1 MYIMNLRNAERRIK
15 KAVALL
21 TLLLFLPDTFL
32 VSRSENSS
40 RQKVFLSKIE
50 ISGDV
55 PSSLRESIHLK
66 LKSAIMEKYG
76 KNYSIVGQT
85 DLEVLFRQAESFQ
98 KQGKEIQTF
107 LTEISGAKDAD
118 EIIYGKL
125 FKDEGQIKLLLN
137 NLKKDSVTKEFYTK
151 SIVDI
156 SFFDSDSD
164 FYIKEAAEK
173 IMNPRHKILHTGP
186 SSPDHKKVY
195 HPKSEYDFPPENK
208 IFQVGDLEWGE
219 FEGIFKW
226 REATVICES
235 KGMRLP
241 TPEELKNLAHLKNY
255 LTREP
260 CCVFWTSRTNAKD
273 GDYAFYID
281 INDGFGNYY
290 HKDIDLRVR
299 CVK

>member
-1 MYIMNLRNAERRIK
+1 MNLKGLSNQIK
-15 KAVALL
+15 KRAALL
-21 TLLLFLPDTFL
+21 VLFIFLSDTVL
-32 VSRSENSS
+32 VSRTEGSV
-40 RQKVFLSKIE
+40 KLKLFISKIE
-50 ISGDV
+50 IAGDV
-55 PSSLRESIHLK
+55 PSAVRESIHLK
-66 LKSAIMEKYG
+66 LKSAIIEKYG
-76 KNYSIVGQT
+76 KNYNIVGQT
-85 DLEVLFRQAESFQ
+85 DLEVLFRQAETFQ

-118 EIIYGKL
+118 EIIYGKV

-137 NLKKDSVTKEFYTK
+137 NLKRDSVTKEFFTK

-156 SFFDSDSD
+156 SFFDTDFD
-164 FYIKEAAEK
+164 FYIREAAEK

-186 SSPDHKKVY
+186 SAPDHKKVY

-260 CCVFWTSRTNAKD
+260 CCVFWTSRTKAKD
-273 GDYAFYID
+273 ADYAFYID